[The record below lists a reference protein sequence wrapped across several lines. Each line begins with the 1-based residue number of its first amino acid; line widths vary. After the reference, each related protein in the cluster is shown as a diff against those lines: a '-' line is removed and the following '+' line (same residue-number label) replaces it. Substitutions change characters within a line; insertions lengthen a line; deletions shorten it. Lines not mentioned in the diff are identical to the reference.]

1 MMRHNSTANKDD
13 ESPPLRLLHDDEGG
27 RSAQIS
33 QNTNTKDKG
42 TANPSVSYYETFEL
56 LPTPPP

>member
-1 MMRHNSTANKDD
+1 MRRNSPHTKDD
-13 ESPPLRLLHDDEGG
+13 DSTPVRGLNDDEGG
-27 RSAQIS
+27 RSGQIS

-56 LPTPPP
+56 LPIPPP